1 MSVQKIYDAILE
13 LDDDEVV
20 TAVQEAIDDEVD
32 TSVILNEGLIG
43 AMDEVGRLFSAG
55 TLFVPEMLMA
65 ANVMKIGL
73 DMIKPLLKG
82 DNSGRGIVII
92 GTVAGDRHDIG
103 KNLVSM
109 MMEGAG
115 FEVIDLGIDVPA
127 EKFIDAAKEKSADL
141 ICLSALLTTT
151 MAAMG
156 ETVSAI
162 KSSGLPVK
170 TMVGGAPVG
179 QDFAN
184 DIGADGYAPDAGEAV
199 MLGRNLM
206 AS

>member
-1 MSVQKIYDAILE
+1 MSVEAIYNAIIE
-13 LDDDEVV
+13 FDDEDVV
-20 TAVQEAIDDEVD
+20 KAIQEAMDAGVE
-32 TSVILNEGLIG
+32 SKVILNDGLIA
-43 AMDEVGRLFSAG
+43 AMDEVGRLFSKG
-55 TLFVPEMLMA
+55 ELYVPEMLMA

-73 DMIKPLLKG
+73 EMIKPTLKG
-82 DNSGRGIVII
+82 DKSGRGIIVI

-115 FEVIDLGIDVPA
+115 FEVFDLGIDVPT
-127 EKFIDAAKEKSADL
+127 EKFIEVAKEKNADI

-156 ETVSAI
+156 ETVAAI
-162 KSSGLPVK
+162 KNSGLSVK
-170 TMVGGAPVG
+170 TMVGGAPVSV
-179 QDFAN
+179 DFAEG
-184 DIGADGYAPDAGEAV
+184 IGADGYAPDAGEAV
-199 MLGRNLM
+199 LVGRSLV

>member
-13 LDDDEVV
+13 LEDEEVEA
-20 TAVQEAIDDEVD
+20 AVQEAIDAGVD

-65 ANVMKIGL
+65 ANVMKLGL

-127 EKFIDAAKEKSADL
+127 EKFIEAAKEKNADL

-156 ETVSAI
+156 E
-162 KSSGLPVK
+162 
-170 TMVGGAPVG
+170 
-179 QDFAN
+179 
-184 DIGADGYAPDAGEAV
+184 
-199 MLGRNLM
+199 
-206 AS
+206 

>member
-13 LDDDEVV
+13 FEDEEVEE
-20 TAVQEAIDDEVD
+20 AVQEAIDAGVD
-32 TSVILNEGLIG
+32 TSIILNEGLIG
-43 AMDEVGRLFSAG
+43 AMDEVGRMFSAG

-65 ANVMKIGL
+65 ANVMKVGL

-115 FEVIDLGIDVPA
+115 FEVTDLGIDVPA
-127 EKFIDAAKEKSADL
+127 EKFIEAAKEKNADL

-156 ETVSAI
+156 ETVAAI
-162 KSSGLPVK
+162 KSSGLSVK

>member
-1 MSVQKIYDAILE
+1 MSIQAIYDAILE
-13 LDDDEVV
+13 FDDEEVV
-20 TAVQEAIDDEVD
+20 KAVQDAIDAGVD
-32 TSVILNEGLIG
+32 TSVILNDGLIG
-43 AMDEVGRLFSAG
+43 AMDEVGRMFSAG

-82 DNSGRGIVII
+82 DNSGRGVVII

-115 FEVIDLGIDVPA
+115 FDVTDLGIDIPA
-127 EKFIDAAKEKSADL
+127 EKFIEAAKEKNADL

-156 ETVSAI
+156 ETVAAI
-162 KSSGLPVK
+162 KASGLPVK

-179 QDFAN
+179 LDFAN

>member
-13 LDDDEVV
+13 FEDEEIVE
-20 TAVQEAIDDEVD
+20 AVQEAIDAGVD
-32 TSVILNEGLIG
+32 TSVILNDGLIG
-43 AMDEVGRLFSAG
+43 AMDEVGRQFSAG

-82 DNSGRGIVII
+82 DSSGRGIVII

-115 FEVIDLGIDVPA
+115 FEVTDLGIDVPA
-127 EKFIDAAKEKSADL
+127 EKFIEVAKEKNADL

-156 ETVSAI
+156 ETVAAI

>member
-1 MSVQKIYDAILE
+1 MGVEKIFDAILE
-13 LDDDEVV
+13 FDDEEVV
-20 TAVQEAIDDEVD
+20 TAVQEAIDAGVD
-32 TSVILNEGLIG
+32 TSVILNDGLIG
-43 AMDEVGRLFSAG
+43 AMDEVGRMFSAG

-73 DMIKPLLKG
+73 DMIKPSLKAEG
-82 DNSGRGIVII
+82 SGRGVVII

-115 FEVIDLGIDVPA
+115 FEVTDLGIDVPA
-127 EKFIDAAKEKSADL
+127 EKFIEAAKEKNADL

-162 KSSGLPVK
+162 KSSGLVVK

-184 DIGADGYAPDAGEAV
+184 EIGADGYAPDAGEAV
-199 MLGRNLM
+199 LLGRNLM

>member
-13 LDDDEVV
+13 FEDEEIVE
-20 TAVQEAIDDEVD
+20 AVQEAIDAGVD

-43 AMDEVGRLFSAG
+43 AMDEVGRQFSAG

-82 DNSGRGIVII
+82 DSSGRGIVII
-92 GTVAGDRHDIG
+92 GTVAGDRHDIS

-115 FEVIDLGIDVPA
+115 FEVTDLGIDVPA
-127 EKFIDAAKEKSADL
+127 EKFIEVAKEKNADL

-156 ETVSAI
+156 ETVAAI

>member
-1 MSVQKIYDAILE
+1 MSIQAIYDAILE
-13 LDDDEVV
+13 FDDEEVV
-20 TAVQEAIDDEVD
+20 KAVQDAIDAGVD
-32 TSVILNEGLIG
+32 TSVILNDGLIG
-43 AMDEVGRLFSAG
+43 AMDEVGRMFSAG

-73 DMIKPLLKG
+73 EMIKPLLKG

-115 FEVIDLGIDVPA
+115 FDVTDLGIDIPA
-127 EKFIDAAKEKSADL
+127 EQFIEAAKEKNADL

-156 ETVSAI
+156 ETVAAI
-162 KSSGLPVK
+162 KASGLPVK
-170 TMVGGAPVG
+170 TMVGGAPVSL
-179 QDFAN
+179 DFAN

>member
-13 LDDDEVV
+13 FEDEEVEE
-20 TAVQEAIDDEVD
+20 AVQEAIDAGVD

-43 AMDEVGRLFSAG
+43 AMDEVGRMFSAG

-65 ANVMKIGL
+65 ANVMKVGL
-73 DMIKPLLKG
+73 DMIKPLIKG
-82 DNSGRGIVII
+82 DNSGRGIVVI

-115 FEVIDLGIDVPA
+115 FEVTDLGIDVPA
-127 EKFIDAAKEKSADL
+127 EKFIEVAKEKNADL

-156 ETVSAI
+156 ETVAAI
-162 KSSGLPVK
+162 KKSGLPVK

>member
-20 TAVQEAIDDEVD
+20 TAVQEAIDEEVD

-127 EKFIDAAKEKSADL
+127 EKFIDAAKEKSANL

>member
-13 LDDDEVV
+13 FEDEEIVE
-20 TAVQEAIDDEVD
+20 AVQEAIDAGVD
-32 TSVILNEGLIG
+32 TSVILNDGLIG
-43 AMDEVGRLFSAG
+43 AMDEVGRMFSAG

-82 DNSGRGIVII
+82 DSSGRGIVII

-115 FEVIDLGIDVPA
+115 FEVTDLGIDVPA
-127 EKFIDAAKEKSADL
+127 EKFIEVAKEKNADL

-156 ETVSAI
+156 ETVAAI

-206 AS
+206 VS

>member
-20 TAVQEAIDDEVD
+20 TAVQEAIDDGVD

-127 EKFIDAAKEKSADL
+127 EKFIDVAKEKSANL

>member
-92 GTVAGDRHDIG
+92 GTVAGDRHYIG

-127 EKFIDAAKEKSADL
+127 EKFIDAAKEKSANL

>member
-13 LDDDEVV
+13 FEEEDVV
-20 TAVQEAIDDEVD
+20 TAVQEAIDAGVD

-43 AMDEVGRLFSAG
+43 AMDEVGRMFSAG

-65 ANVMKIGL
+65 ANVMKMGL

-82 DNSGRGIVII
+82 DTSGRGVVII

-103 KNLVSM
+103 KNLVAM

-115 FEVIDLGIDVPA
+115 FEVTDLGIDVSA
-127 EKFIDAAKEKSADL
+127 ETFIEVAKEKNADL

-151 MAAMG
+151 MSAMG
-156 ETVSAI
+156 ETVTAI
-162 KSSGLPVK
+162 KDSGLSVK

-179 QDFAN
+179 RDFAN

-199 MLGRNLM
+199 LLGRNLM

>member
-13 LDDDEVV
+13 FEDEEVEE
-20 TAVQEAIDDEVD
+20 AVQEAIDAGVD

-43 AMDEVGRLFSAG
+43 AMDEVGRMFSAG

-65 ANVMKIGL
+65 ANVMKVGL

-82 DNSGRGIVII
+82 DNSGRGIVVI

-115 FEVIDLGIDVPA
+115 FEVTDLGIDVPA
-127 EKFIDAAKEKSADL
+127 EKFIEVAKEKNADL

-156 ETVSAI
+156 ETVAAI
-162 KSSGLPVK
+162 KKSGLPVK

>member
-1 MSVQKIYDAILE
+1 MSTQAIYNAILE
-13 LDDDEVV
+13 FDDEEVV
-20 TAVQEAIDDEVD
+20 QAVQEAIDAGID
-32 TSVILNEGLIG
+32 TSVILNDGLIG
-43 AMDEVGRLFSAG
+43 AMDEVGKMFSAG

-82 DNSGRGIVII
+82 SNSGRGIVII

-115 FEVIDLGIDVPA
+115 FEVTDLGIDVPA
-127 EKFIDAAKEKSADL
+127 EKFIEAAKEKNADL

-156 ETVSAI
+156 ETVAAI
-162 KSSGLPVK
+162 KGSGVTAK

-179 QDFAN
+179 LDFAN

>member
-13 LDDDEVV
+13 FEDEEIVE
-20 TAVQEAIDDEVD
+20 AVQEAIDAGVD

-43 AMDEVGRLFSAG
+43 AMDEVGRQFSAG

-82 DNSGRGIVII
+82 DSSGRGIVII

-115 FEVIDLGIDVPA
+115 FEVTDLGIDVPA
-127 EKFIDAAKEKSADL
+127 EKFIEVAKEKNADL

-156 ETVSAI
+156 ETVAAI

>member
-20 TAVQEAIDDEVD
+20 TAVQEAIDDGVD

-127 EKFIDAAKEKSADL
+127 EKFIDAAKEKSANL